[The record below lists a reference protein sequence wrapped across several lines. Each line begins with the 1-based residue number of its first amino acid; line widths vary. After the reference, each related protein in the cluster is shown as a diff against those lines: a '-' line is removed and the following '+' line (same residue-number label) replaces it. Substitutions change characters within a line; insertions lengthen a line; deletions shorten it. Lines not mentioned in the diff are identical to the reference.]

1 MYILCLIIKSILF
14 KIKKKKTLVINLIHK
29 LKYEYI
35 IPIEYLI

>member
-1 MYILCLIIKSILF
+1 MYILCFVIKSILF
-14 KIKKKKTLVINLIHK
+14 KIKKKTLVINLIHK

>member
-1 MYILCLIIKSILF
+1 MYILYLIIKSILF
-14 KIKKKKTLVINLIHK
+14 KIKKKTLVINLIHK